1 MPQRHPEHD
10 DHPHLH
16 TTHPAIVKRLR
27 RAVGHLNT
35 IIAMIESHRPCLE
48 LAQQLHAV
56 ENAVANAKKTLIH
69 DHIDHCLD
77 DSVRSGRGGGS
88 ARRSLDEFKEIT
100 KYL

>member
-1 MPQRHPEHD
+1 MREHGHGKHEQEHD
-10 DHPHLH
+10 HLH
-16 TTHPAIVKRLR
+16 TTHPAIIQRLKR
-27 RAVGHLNT
+27 AAGHLNT
-35 IIAMIESHRPCLE
+35 IITMIESRRPCLE

-77 DSVRSGRGGGS
+77 ESVRDGGRGGRE
-88 ARRSLDEFKEIT
+88 ALDEFKEIT